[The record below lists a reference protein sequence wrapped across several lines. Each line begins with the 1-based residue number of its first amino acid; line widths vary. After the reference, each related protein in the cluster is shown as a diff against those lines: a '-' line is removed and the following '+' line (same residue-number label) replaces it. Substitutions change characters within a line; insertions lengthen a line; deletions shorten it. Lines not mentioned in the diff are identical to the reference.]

1 MSRIHAKKNFGERFA
16 SIKLQSLFS
25 FCQSRK
31 CICSFFCSGFV
42 SAWVV
47 SFSPTDKCCMCF
59 KYTLAIVTF
68 NYFMETT
75 MTMRR
80 EGARKLSNI
89 SLSFYSASLC
99 TFASI
104 AFNYPFNPKIRK
116 MRNFGVTAQFCIR
129 SHFFDEELYGL
140 HIKSRLTLF
149 WTELLEKAWR

>member
-1 MSRIHAKKNFGERFA
+1 MEILSRIHAKKTEKKICLYQVA
-16 SIKLQSLFS
+16 LFFF

-31 CICSFFCSGFV
+31 CIFLFCSGFV

-68 NYFMETT
+68 NYFMET

-89 SLSFYSASLC
+89 SLLSFYSASLC

-116 MRNFGVTAQFCIR
+116 MRNFGVTAQF
-129 SHFFDEELYGL
+129 L
-140 HIKSRLTLF
+140 HKKSFL
-149 WTELLEKAWR
+149 